1 MKVGQSSY
9 ALTSLMTRYELSDT
23 TSLSANISNLFDRKY
38 YTTVG
43 FQNGYLYGEP
53 RNFMVSL
60 TYRMR

>member
-1 MKVGQSSY
+1 M
-9 ALTSLMTRYELSDT
+9 ARYELSDT

-60 TYRMR
+60 HFRIK